1 MKKIIAL
8 CVFFSALF
16 GQWPA
21 PGQTEDGSE
30 GFSLYFEEGI
40 SVQAWGSV
48 DEEFSKATGLAS
60 SALQDKVNMMFRRN
74 DIALDQDD
82 GNLFLVV
89 SIDGLLSKDE
99 EQLVYGVEMYIM
111 RALITMEDE
120 AFVPAIVWSEGFIAT
135 APTSK
140 ARQKALEMVEDL
152 VDMASAALI
161 DHNTKKPAR

>member
-48 DEEFSKATGLAS
+48 DEEFSKATGLSS

-82 GNLFLVV
+82 GNLFLVA
-89 SIDGLLSKDE
+89 SIEGLLSKDGG
-99 EQLVYGVEMYIM
+99 QLVYGVEMYIM
-111 RALITMEDE
+111 RALITIEDE
-120 AFVPAIVWSEGFIAT
+120 AFVPAIVWSGGFIAT

-161 DHNTKKPAR
+161 DHNTKKSAR